1 MTAKE
6 ITIAYTPRPL
16 QKELHALLDAN
27 RFNVIVA
34 HRRFGKTVALICH
47 MIKRAIEEQE
57 RQAPGTADQRLHYVS
72 PTYRQS
78 KLVAWD
84 YLKAFT
90 AGIPGTRYHETE
102 LRCDLPNNARITLL
116 GAENPNS
123 LRGIYSDFVV
133 MDEVA
138 NMPESIF
145 PEIIRPALSDRK
157 GGCAFVG
164 TPQGHNYFHDLWQTA
179 ADTKGWARR
188 MYKASETGIVDDD
201 ELAAAKATMTE
212 DQYNQEFECS
222 WVANVPG
229 SVYGKELQTAD
240 DKGRITS
247 VPYDP
252 RYRVDTFWDLGV
264 HDYTSIF
271 FAQEVGRGEIH
282 VIDYYENRG
291 EGLPHYAR
299 ILDDKGYLYGN
310 HYGPHDLEVREL
322 GTGKSRREMAYELGI
337 AFRTVARI
345 PLEDGIHAARMLIP
359 RCYFDRDACREGLE
373 ALRHYHRAWRDRTR
387 DFANSPVH
395 DWSSHSADAFRTMAV
410 GLNSRADPDRRLPPV
425 ADNQYNPFGAVA

>member
-1 MTAKE
+1 MTEA
-6 ITIAYTPRPL
+6 TIDIGYTPRPL
-16 QKELHALLDAN
+16 QREMHAMLDHN

-34 HRRFGKTVALICH
+34 HRRFGKTVAMINH
-47 MIKRAIEEQE
+47 MIKRAIEEQ
-57 RQAPGTADQRLHYVS
+57 RPNPRLHYVS

-84 YLKAFT
+84 YLKTFT
-90 AGIPGTRYHETE
+90 EGIPGTRYHETE
-102 LRCDLPNNARITLL
+102 LRCDLPNGARITLL
-116 GAENPNS
+116 GAENPSS
-123 LRGIYSDFVV
+123 LRGIYSDFCV

-138 NMPESIF
+138 SMPESIF

-157 GGCAFVG
+157 GGCAFIS
-164 TPQGHNYFHDLWQTA
+164 TPQGHNYFYDLWEV
-179 ADTKGWARR
+179 ADITKGWSRA
-188 MYKASETGIVDDD
+188 MYRASETGIVDDD
-201 ELAAAKATMTE
+201 ELEAARATMTE

-229 SVYGKELQTAD
+229 SVFGKELQESE
-240 DKGRITS
+240 DKERITS

-252 RYRVDTFWDLGV
+252 QYRVNTYWDLGV
-264 HDYTSIF
+264 HDYTAIF
-271 FAQEVGRGEIH
+271 FAQEIGRGEIH

-291 EGLPHYAR
+291 EGLPHYASV
-299 ILDDKGYLYGN
+299 LDQKGYLYGQ

-337 AFRTVARI
+337 AFRTVSRI
-345 PLEDGIHAARMLIP
+345 PLEDGIHASRMLIP
-359 RCYFDRDACREGLE
+359 RCYFDRDNCRQGLE

-395 DWSSHSADAFRTMAV
+395 DWSSHAADAFRTMSV
-410 GLNSRADPDRRLPPV
+410 GMKTKRDPDRHLPPV
-425 ADNQYNPFGAVA
+425 ADNSYNPFGAVA